1 MRYIDTVR
9 PNRRWAGLTLGG
21 LGLAGLLAAVIPAI
35 GPNTAAAVAAA
46 AHTATIQ
53 IDNFAFTPQNL
64 TVTAGTVV
72 MWKNADDSPHR
83 IADVNGAYNSSALDT
98 EDSYSH
104 TFATP
109 GVYKYICSI
118 HPYMKGEIT
127 VKPAA
132 AGS

>member
-1 MRYIDTVR
+1 MRYIKIAQPLR
-9 PNRRWAGLTLGG
+9 LRAGVALAGV
-21 LGLAGLLAAVIPAI
+21 GLAGLLAAVIPAV
-35 GPNTAAAVAAA
+35 GANTAPGAAVI
-46 AHTATIQ
+46 HSATVQ

-64 TVTAGTVV
+64 TVTAGTTVT
-72 MWKNADDSPHR
+72 WKNADDSPHR
-83 IADVNGAYNSSALDT
+83 VADLNGAFTSEALDT
-98 EDSYSH
+98 EDSYFH
-104 TFATP
+104 TFAAP